1 MRAAPFL
8 SRLNFNFIFVSAEE
22 GDGYLHFNL
31 VQKRIVDPKQA
42 AVYVGLK
49 TTKRF
54 EAACPVHPVLG
65 GGVLGYDLRDL
76 DAWIDGLKAG
86 AANDN
91 VSLLARLDQ

>member
-1 MRAAPFL
+1 MAT
-8 SRLNFNFIFVSAEE
+8 
-22 GDGYLHFNL
+22 LHFNL
-31 VQKRIVDPKQA
+31 IQKRIEPKQA

-49 TTKRF
+49 TTKKF
-54 EAACPVHPVLG
+54 EAVCPVRPVMLSG
-65 GGVLGYDLRDL
+65 GILGYDLRDL